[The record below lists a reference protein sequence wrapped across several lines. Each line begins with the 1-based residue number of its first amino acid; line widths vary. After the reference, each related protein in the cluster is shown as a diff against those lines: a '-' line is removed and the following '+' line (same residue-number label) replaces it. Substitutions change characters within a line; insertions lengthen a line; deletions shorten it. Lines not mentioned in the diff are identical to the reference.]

1 MTSTAAT
8 DLIFGL
14 TRVVGLPGL
23 TEKGGA
29 PLGADDI
36 AQIITEADRFCTEVL
51 QTDALAADR
60 AGATYANGVVK
71 TPPTYPAAYAK
82 WVEGGWQ
89 SLAAPVEHGGQGLPA
104 ALWTA
109 MTELG
114 MAADTSFMLGPL
126 LTAGAIDCLVHYA
139 TPDQAARW
147 LPRMVS
153 GEWTGAMCLTEP
165 NAGSDLGVLRTR
177 AEPLGNGKYALHGQK
192 IFITWG
198 EHDCT
203 DNIVYLVLARLPDAP
218 AGSRGISLFVAT
230 KVKEDG
236 SRNDLRCGGIEH
248 KLGIHGSPTCVML
261 FEGAEAEMVGE
272 PNRGLNAM
280 FAMMNNARLGV
291 GTQGV
296 AHGAEALRLAE
307 AFAAERVQSGR
318 VIAQHPDVARM
329 LMEMRAIT
337 LAGRLLALETAICV
351 DRHALL
357 GEEAAQARQALL
369 TPILKAWCTDRGVE
383 TASTGVQVHGGMG
396 FIEETGAARILRDAR
411 IAPIYEG
418 TNGIQAIDL
427 LVRKVAKDEGAE
439 MRALLA
445 EVKRSDDA
453 RLRAAAE
460 RLEAATAAVVAAQQR
475 NADAAQS
482 VAVAYLEAA
491 GWLLGGWMLSRA
503 AAEDQAAYG
512 ALADFYLRRL
522 LPRSGGRIAE
532 IEGALA
538 A

>member
-14 TRVVGLPGL
+14 TRVVGLPAL
-23 TEKGGA
+23 TARAGA
-29 PLGADDI
+29 PLAAEDI
-36 AQIITEADRFCTEVL
+36 AQIVTEADRFCTEVL
-51 QTDALAADR
+51 LPNAAAADR
-60 AGATYANGVVK
+60 HGAVYANGVVT
-71 TPPTYPAAYAK
+71 TPPTYPASYAH
-82 WVEGGWQ
+82 WIEGGWQ
-89 SLAAPVEHGGQGLPA
+89 SLSAPEAHGGQGLPA
-104 ALWTA
+104 SLWIA

-147 LPRMVS
+147 LPSMVT

-165 NAGSDLGVLRTR
+165 GAGSDLGVLKAR
-177 AEPLGNGKYALHGQK
+177 AEPLGDGKYALHGEK

-203 DNIVYLVLARLPDAP
+203 DNILYLVLARLPDAP
-218 AGSRGISLFVAT
+218 PGSRGISLFAAT
-230 KVKEDG
+230 KLKEDG
-236 SRNDLRCGGIEH
+236 TRNALRCGGIER
-248 KLGIHGSPTCVML
+248 KMGIHGSPTCVML

-272 PNRGLNAM
+272 PHRGLMAM
-280 FAMMNNARLGV
+280 FAMMNNARVGV

-296 AHGAEALRLAE
+296 AHGAAALRLAE
-307 AFAAERVQSGR
+307 SYAEMRVQGGR
-318 VIAQHPDVARM
+318 PIAQHPDVQRM

-337 LAGRLLALETAICV
+337 LAGRLLALETAVCV
-351 DRHALL
+351 DRHAY
-357 GEEAAQARQALL
+357 GDGAADRRLQLL

-383 TASTGVQVHGGMG
+383 TASTGIQVHGGMG
-396 FIEETGAARILRDAR
+396 FVEDTGAAQMLRDAR

-427 LVRKVAKDEGAE
+427 LVRKLAKDGGAE
-439 MRALLA
+439 MRALLD
-445 EVKRSDDA
+445 EVRRIDDA
-453 RLRAAAE
+453 RLRAAAD
-460 RLEAATAAVVAAQQR
+460 RLGAATAMVLDAQGR
-475 NADAAQS
+475 DADAAQS

-491 GWLLGGWMLSRA
+491 GWLLGGWMLARA
-503 AAEDQAAYG
+503 AAEDAEAYG
-512 ALADFYLRRL
+512 DLAEFYLRRL
-522 LPRSGGRIAE
+522 LPRAAGRVAE

-538 A
+538 D